1 MISQFSILN
10 KILQTKDYSL
20 IYSNNLDDKYF
31 FNYKTEFNFI
41 KSHYD
46 QYKCVPDK
54 LTFANVFS
62 DFEFVE
68 VNEPNTFLLEQLYK
82 DYNTSYIANNFNTVK
97 KLISEGK
104 DDKALELY
112 KTGVEGLHSGTV
124 MTCTD
129 LVNDTS
135 RYDRYLE
142 RTADQ
147 TKYYLKT
154 GFAELDAIVGG
165 IDRENENMVIIAR
178 PGIGKTQI
186 LLKMAATAFTQG
198 LRVGIYEG
206 EMTADKVGYR
216 VDTFIGHIK
225 NSSINRGDIF
235 IQKEYKKF
243 IDSLPKISSGS
254 IKVFTPTDIPNG
266 VVTVDTLRMF
276 VEREKLD
283 ILFVDQYDLLDDTS
297 YYHKSE
303 PERVGNI
310 AKAIKKL
317 QVEKLIPIISVS
329 QMNRTKNEDG
339 SQDTTQVAGSDKI
352 GRYATTMIALD
363 QKINEETKQVQLTLN
378 IIKARDGGDHNKLT
392 YDVNFNTG
400 EFNYIPS
407 NKDGISSEEDFED
420 IENSYCVE
428 FDSDGNIF

>member
-1 MISQFSILN
+1 MISQFSIIN
-10 KILQTKDYSL
+10 KVLQTKDYSL

-41 KSHYD
+41 KSHYN

-54 LTFANVFS
+54 LTFANIFP
-62 DFEFVE
+62 DFQFVD
-68 VNEPNTFLLEQLYK
+68 VSEPNTFLLEQLYK
-82 DYNTSYIANNFNTVK
+82 DYNTSYIANNFNKVK
-97 KLISEGK
+97 KLISEGN
-104 DDKALELY
+104 DEKALALY
-112 KTGVEGLHSGTV
+112 KTGVEGLHTGMV

-129 LVNDTS
+129 LIKDTS

-142 RTADQ
+142 RTVDQ
-147 TKYYLKT
+147 AKYYLKT

-165 IDRENENMVIIAR
+165 IDRENENLVIIAR
-178 PGIGKTQI
+178 PGIGKTQV
-186 LLKMAATAFTQG
+186 LLKMAAAASVQG
-198 LRVGIYEG
+198 FRVGIYEG

-216 VDTFIGHIK
+216 IDTFIGHIK
-225 NSSINRGDIF
+225 NSSINRGDMF
-235 IQKEYKKF
+235 IQKEYKKY
-243 IDSLPKISSGS
+243 IESLPNSGYGS
-254 IKVFTPTDIPNG
+254 IKVFTPTDIPTG
-266 VVTVDTLRMF
+266 IVTVDTLRMF
-276 VEREKLD
+276 VEKEKID
-283 ILFVDQYDLLDDTS
+283 ILFVDQYDLLDDNS
-297 YYHKSE
+297 YHKSE

-352 GRYATTMIALD
+352 GRYATTVIALE
-363 QKINEETKQVQLTLN
+363 QKVNEETKQVQLTLN

-407 NKDGISSEEDFED
+407 NKDGISSEEDFEE
-420 IENSYCVE
+420 IENSYNIE
-428 FDSDGNIF
+428 YNSDGNIF

>member
-41 KSHYD
+41 KSHFN

-54 LTFANVFS
+54 LTFANVFP
-62 DFEFVE
+62 DFEFVD
-68 VNEPNTFLLEQLYK
+68 VSEPNTFLLEQLYK

-129 LVNDTS
+129 LINDTS

-186 LLKMAATAFTQG
+186 LLKMAATAFMQG

-243 IDSLPKISSGS
+243 IDSLSKISSGS

-297 YYHKSE
+297 SYHKSE

-310 AKAIKKL
+310 AKSIKKL